1 MVNDRARFLGGASD
15 ARLKRVHLLGG
26 TNCRRSVLA
35 VYANEDDRRI
45 DKPLVVGRH
54 IS

>member
-1 MVNDRARFLGGASD
+1 
-15 ARLKRVHLLGG
+15 
-26 TNCRRSVLA
+26 VLA